1 MNIVCK
7 FSSFLRITSYFNI
20 HVAPSFIRFILF
32 FLYMD
37 KIRLIYHSNEGLDP
51 KYQLSLQET
60 LSFKATLDSSHL
72 NSLQSIMAQT
82 NTCK

>member
-1 MNIVCK
+1 
-7 FSSFLRITSYFNI
+7 
-20 HVAPSFIRFILF
+20 
-32 FLYMD
+32 MD

-82 NTCK
+82 TALANKYCLLIIFKQIQGI